1 MADSGASSTAPAR
14 RPSELRA
21 RVQVL
26 LPLPLSSAY
35 DYRGPD
41 DLKLRRGDIVR
52 VPLGSRTVTGV
63 VWGEGTD
70 EVPEGR
76 LKTVLHRHDCPP
88 LPDDLCRLVDWVADY
103 TLSSRGA
110 VLRMALRAPNALE
123 PPRARIAYRPTGTPP
138 AKLTPARRRVLAV
151 CEDGLA
157 RGMAELAREA
167 GVGASVVKGLV
178 LSGALSQVSFIDE
191 PAAPPPDLTRPSVV
205 LSDDQARAV
214 AEIRTRLGGGY
225 SVTLLDGVTGAGK
238 TEVYFEAIAA
248 TIAASKQ
255 ALVLVPEI
263 ALTAQWLGRF
273 ERRFGVR
280 PIEWHSDIPPPRRRW
295 SWRAIA
301 RGRAGVVVGARSAL
315 FLPFSNLG
323 LIVVDEEHDGAF
335 KQTDGVVYNARD
347 MAVVRAHLAGIPI
360 VLASATPSLE
370 TAVNVASG
378 RYQLAQL
385 PARHGAAAM
394 PTIEV
399 VDMRATPPPRG
410 RWLSDALAARVD
422 DTLAASEQGLLFL
435 NRRGYAPLTLCR
447 ACGHRLQCPNCSTWL
462 VEHRL
467 AARLQCHHCG
477 YGAAP
482 PKLCPECG
490 AADRLAACGPGVER
504 LAEEAAER
512 FPSARIAIMASDTVM
527 GPNAAEALIER
538 MTARDIDI
546 LIGTQI
552 VAKGHHFP
560 FLTTIGVVDADLG
573 LAGGDLRAAERTFQL
588 LHQVSGRAGRA
599 ERPGHVLLQTYM
611 PEHPVMEA
619 LASGDRDQFLRRES
633 ESRRAQGMP
642 PFGRLAALIVSGPSE
657 AQVRETARDLGA
669 RAPHGAGTRVLGP
682 ASAPLAMLRG
692 RHRQRLLLKTTWAI
706 NVQAVVRAWLERVK
720 IPNAVRVRVD
730 IDPYTFL

>member
-1 MADSGASSTAPAR
+1 MADSGASSTAPA
-14 RPSELRA
+14 PNPPGLPA

-26 LPLPLSSAY
+26 LPLPLGSAY
-35 DYRGPD
+35 DYRAPD
-41 DLKLRRGDIVR
+41 DLELHRGDIVR
-52 VPLGSRTVTGV
+52 VPLGRRTVTGV
-63 VWGEGTD
+63 VWGEGSD
-70 EVPEGR
+70 EVPDER
-76 LKTVLHRHDCPP
+76 LKAVVHRHDCPP
-88 LPDDLCRLVDWVADY
+88 LPDDLCRLVDWVAEY
-103 TLSSRGA
+103 TLASRGA
-110 VLRMALRAPNALE
+110 VLRMALRAPSALD
-123 PPRARIAYRPTGTPP
+123 PPRPRIAYRRTGSPP
-138 AKLTPARRRVLAV
+138 EKLTPARRRVLAV
-151 CEDGLA
+151 IADGPP
-157 RGMAELAREA
+157 RGMTELARAA
-167 GVGASVVKGLV
+167 GVSPSVVKGLV
-178 LSGALSQVSFIDE
+178 AAGALSAVSLIHE
-191 PAAPPPDLTRPSVV
+191 PAAPAPDFTRPSVA

-214 AEIRTRLGGGY
+214 TQIRARLGAGY
-225 SVTLLDGVTGAGK
+225 SATLLDGVTGAGK

-248 TIAASKQ
+248 TLAAGQ
-255 ALVLVPEI
+255 QVLVLVPEI

-273 ERRFGVR
+273 EQRFGVR

-347 MAVVRAHLAGIPI
+347 MAVVRAHLARIPI

-370 TAVNVASG
+370 TAVNVATG
-378 RYQLAQL
+378 RYRLARL
-385 PARHGAAAM
+385 PARHGAAAL
-394 PTIEV
+394 PTVEV

-410 RWLSDALAARVD
+410 RWLSDTLAARLD
-422 DTLAASEQGLLFL
+422 RTLAASEQGLLFL

-447 ACGHRLQCPNCSTWL
+447 ACGHRLECPNCSTWL

-477 YGAAP
+477 YATAP
-482 PKLCPECG
+482 PQLCPECG

-504 LAEEAAER
+504 LAEEAAEL
-512 FPSARIAIMASDTVM
+512 FAGARIAIMASDTVM
-527 GPNAAEALIER
+527 SPRAAEALIER
-538 MTARDIDI
+538 MTAREIDI

-633 ESRRAQGMP
+633 ESRRDQGMP
-642 PFGRLAALIVSGPSE
+642 PFGRLAALIVSGPNE
-657 AQVRETARDLGA
+657 AQVRETARGLGA
-669 RAPHGAGTRVLGP
+669 SAPHGAATRVLGP
-682 ASAPLAMLRG
+682 APAPLAMLRG
-692 RHRQRLLLKTTWAI
+692 HHRQRLLLKTTRAI
-706 NVQAVVRAWLERVK
+706 NIQFVVRKWLERVK
-720 IPNAVRVRVD
+720 VPNAVRVRVD
-730 IDPYTFL
+730 IDPYSFL